1 MYDKIK
7 LMLVT
12 KTFVAALPAQFKSD
26 LQIGEIPTNL
36 NGELD
41 SRPSL
46 SLFDPARFDMSYGLS
61 MSMMSNG
68 QNMYS
73 LTGLTNR
80 ISYIVT
86 NNLKFDANII
96 LDEAHATGVIGEKGK
111 GLAVKLNL
119 ESEIFARIHT
129 FGKSLGCCGAAILGS
144 KSLISYLINF
154 AFISFTCSWR

>member
-7 LMLVT
+7 LMLAAIA
-12 KTFVAALPAQFKSD
+12 FVATLPAQFKSD

-46 SLFDPARFDMSYGLS
+46 SLFDPERFDMSYGLS

-68 QNMYS
+68 QSMYS

-80 ISYIVT
+80 ISYLVMD
-86 NNLKFDANII
+86 NLKIDANII
-96 LDEAHATGVIGEKGK
+96 LYKSQMPFQNQDKFR
-111 GLAVKLNL
+111 NL
-119 ESEIFARIHT
+119 LDIAYDAGITYKPTDNSFLQFR
-129 FGKSLGCCGAAILGS
+129 FKSIPYNQRYQTRS
-144 KSLISYLINF
+144 PFNMRF
-154 AFISFTCSWR
+154 NQ

>member
-7 LMLVT
+7 LMLAAIA
-12 KTFVAALPAQFKSD
+12 FVATLPAQFKSD

-46 SLFDPARFDMSYGLS
+46 SLFDPERFDMSYGLS

-80 ISYIVT
+80 ISYLAMD
-86 NNLKFDANII
+86 NLKIDANII
-96 LDEAHATGVIGEKGK
+96 LYKSQMPFQHQDKFRNQLDIAYDAGITYKPTDNSF
-111 GLAVKLNL
+111 LQ
-119 ESEIFARIHT
+119 FR
-129 FGKSLGCCGAAILGS
+129 FKSLPYNQRYQTRS
-144 KSLISYLINF
+144 PFNMR
-154 AFISFTCSWR
+154 FIQ

>member
-7 LMLVT
+7 LMLAAIA
-12 KTFVAALPAQFKSD
+12 FVATLPAQFKSD

-46 SLFDPARFDMSYGLS
+46 SLFDSKRFNMSYGLS

-68 QNMYS
+68 QSMYS

-80 ISYIVT
+80 ISYLVMD
-86 NNLKFDANII
+86 NLKIDANII
-96 LDEAHATGVIGEKGK
+96 LYKSQMPFQNQDKFR
-111 GLAVKLNL
+111 NL
-119 ESEIFARIHT
+119 
-129 FGKSLGCCGAAILGS
+129 LD
-144 KSLISYLINF
+144 ISYDAGITYKPTDN
-154 AFISFTCSWR
+154 SFLQLRFKSIPYNQRYQTKSPFNMRFNQ

>member
-7 LMLVT
+7 LMLATTV
-12 KTFVAALPAQFKSD
+12 FVAILPAQFKSD

-46 SLFDPARFDMSYGLS
+46 SLFDPERFDMSYGLS

-80 ISYIVT
+80 ISYLVT

-96 LDEAHATGVIGEKGK
+96 LYKSQMPFQQQNKFNNLLDIAYDAGVTY
-111 GLAVKLNL
+111 
-119 ESEIFARIHT
+119 RPT
-129 FGKSLGCCGAAILGS
+129 KSSFLQIRFQ
-144 KSLISYLINF
+144 SLPYYQRYQTRSPFNMR
-154 AFISFTCSWR
+154 FIQ

>member
-7 LMLVT
+7 LMLAII
-12 KTFVAALPAQFKSD
+12 TFVATLPAQFKSD

-41 SRPSL
+41 SRPPL
-46 SLFDPARFDMSYGLS
+46 SLFDPERFDMSYGLS

-80 ISYIVT
+80 ISYLVMD
-86 NNLKFDANII
+86 NLKIDANIFLYKSQMPFQHQDKFRNQ
-96 LDEAHATGVIGEKGK
+96 LDIAYDAGVTYKPTDNSF
-111 GLAVKLNL
+111 LQLR
-119 ESEIFARIHT
+119 F
-129 FGKSLGCCGAAILGS
+129 KSLPYNQRYQTRS
-144 KSLISYLINF
+144 PFNMR
-154 AFISFTCSWR
+154 FIQ

>member
-7 LMLVT
+7 LMLAAIA
-12 KTFVAALPAQFKSD
+12 FVATLPAQFKSD

-46 SLFDPARFDMSYGLS
+46 SLFDPERFDMSYGLS

-68 QNMYS
+68 QSMYS

-80 ISYIVT
+80 ISYLVMD
-86 NNLKFDANII
+86 NLKIDANII
-96 LDEAHATGVIGEKGK
+96 LYKSQMPFQNQDKFR
-111 GLAVKLNL
+111 NL
-119 ESEIFARIHT
+119 LDIAYDAGIT
-129 FGKSLGCCGAAILGS
+129 YKPTD
-144 KSLISYLINF
+144 N
-154 AFISFTCSWR
+154 SFLQLRFNSIPYNQRYQTRSPFNLRFNQ

>member
-7 LMLVT
+7 LMLAAIA
-12 KTFVAALPAQFKSD
+12 FVATLPAQFKSD

-36 NGELD
+36 NGELE

-46 SLFDPARFDMSYGLS
+46 SLFDPERFNMSYGLS

-80 ISYIVT
+80 ISYLVMD
-86 NNLKFDANII
+86 NLKIDANII
-96 LDEAHATGVIGEKGK
+96 LYKSQTPFQHQDKFRNQLDISYDAGITYKPTDNSF
-111 GLAVKLNL
+111 LQ
-119 ESEIFARIHT
+119 FR
-129 FGKSLGCCGAAILGS
+129 FKSLPYNQGYQT
-144 KSLISYLINF
+144 KSPFNMR
-154 AFISFTCSWR
+154 FIQ

>member
-7 LMLVT
+7 LMLATTVL
-12 KTFVAALPAQFKSD
+12 VAILPAQFKSD
-26 LQIGEIPTNL
+26 LQIGKIPTNL

-46 SLFDPARFDMSYGLS
+46 SLFDPERFDMSYGLS
-61 MSMMSNG
+61 MSMISNG

-86 NNLKFDANII
+86 NNLKFDANLI
-96 LDEAHATGVIGEKGK
+96 LYKSQMPFQQQNKFNNLLDIAYDAGVTYRPT
-111 GLAVKLNL
+111 
-119 ESEIFARIHT
+119 ESSFLQIRFQ
-129 FGKSLGCCGAAILGS
+129 SLPYYQRYQTRS
-144 KSLISYLINF
+144 PFNMR
-154 AFISFTCSWR
+154 FIQ

>member
-1 MYDKIK
+1 MYNKIK
-7 LMLVT
+7 LILALI
-12 KTFVAALPAQFKSD
+12 TFVATLSAQFKSD

-46 SLFDPARFDMSYGLS
+46 SLFDPERFDMSYGLS

-80 ISYIVT
+80 ISYLAMD
-86 NNLKFDANII
+86 NLKIDANII
-96 LDEAHATGVIGEKGK
+96 LYKSQMPFQHQDKFRNQLDIAYDAGVTYKPTDNSF
-111 GLAVKLNL
+111 LQLR
-119 ESEIFARIHT
+119 F
-129 FGKSLGCCGAAILGS
+129 KSLPYNQRYQTRS
-144 KSLISYLINF
+144 PFNMR
-154 AFISFTCSWR
+154 FIQ

>member
-7 LMLVT
+7 LMLAAIA
-12 KTFVAALPAQFKSD
+12 FVATLPAQFKSD

-46 SLFDPARFDMSYGLS
+46 SLFDPERFDMSYGLS

-68 QNMYS
+68 QSMYS

-80 ISYIVT
+80 IAYLIT
-86 NNLKFDANII
+86 DNLKIDANITLYKSQMPFQQQNKFNNL
-96 LDEAHATGVIGEKGK
+96 LDIAYDAGVTYKPT
-111 GLAVKLNL
+111 
-119 ESEIFARIHT
+119 ESSFLQIRFQ
-129 FGKSLGCCGAAILGS
+129 SLPYNQRYQTRS
-144 KSLISYLINF
+144 PFNMRF
-154 AFISFTCSWR
+154 NQ

>member
-7 LMLVT
+7 LMLAII
-12 KTFVAALPAQFKSD
+12 TFVATLPAQFKSD

-36 NGELD
+36 NGELE

-46 SLFDPARFDMSYGLS
+46 SLFDPEKFDMSYGLS

-80 ISYIVT
+80 ISYLAMD
-86 NNLKFDANII
+86 NLKIDANII
-96 LDEAHATGVIGEKGK
+96 LYKSQMPFQHQDKFRNQLDIAYDAGVTYKPTDNSF
-111 GLAVKLNL
+111 LQ
-119 ESEIFARIHT
+119 FR
-129 FGKSLGCCGAAILGS
+129 FKSLPYNQRYQTRS
-144 KSLISYLINF
+144 PFNMR
-154 AFISFTCSWR
+154 FIQ

>member
-7 LMLVT
+7 LILAT
-12 KTFVAALPAQFKSD
+12 ISFVATLSAQFKSD

-36 NGELD
+36 NGELE

-46 SLFDPARFDMSYGLS
+46 SLFDPERFNMSYGLS

-80 ISYIVT
+80 ISYLVMD
-86 NNLKFDANII
+86 NLKIDANII
-96 LDEAHATGVIGEKGK
+96 LYKSQMPFQHQDKFRNQLDIAYDAGVTYKPTDNSF
-111 GLAVKLNL
+111 LQLR
-119 ESEIFARIHT
+119 F
-129 FGKSLGCCGAAILGS
+129 KSLPYNQRYQTRS
-144 KSLISYLINF
+144 PFNMR
-154 AFISFTCSWR
+154 FIQ

>member
-7 LMLVT
+7 LMLAT
-12 KTFVAALPAQFKSD
+12 IAFVATLPAQFKSD

-46 SLFDPARFDMSYGLS
+46 SLFDPERFDMSYGLS

-80 ISYIVT
+80 ISYLVMD
-86 NNLKFDANII
+86 NLKIDANII
-96 LDEAHATGVIGEKGK
+96 LYKSQMPFQNQDKFR
-111 GLAVKLNL
+111 NL
-119 ESEIFARIHT
+119 LDVAYDAGITYKPTDNSFLQFR
-129 FGKSLGCCGAAILGS
+129 FKSIPYNQRYQTRS
-144 KSLISYLINF
+144 PFNMRF
-154 AFISFTCSWR
+154 NQ

>member
-12 KTFVAALPAQFKSD
+12 VTFVAALPAQFKSD

-41 SRPSL
+41 SRPPL
-46 SLFDPARFDMSYGLS
+46 SLFDPERFDMSYGLS

-68 QNMYS
+68 QSMYS

-80 ISYIVT
+80 ISYLVMD
-86 NNLKFDANII
+86 NLKIDANII
-96 LDEAHATGVIGEKGK
+96 LYKSQMPFQNQDKFRNLLDIAYDAGITYKPTDNSFLQFRFKNIPYSQRYQTRSP
-111 GLAVKLNL
+111 LNMG
-119 ESEIFARIHT
+119 F
-129 FGKSLGCCGAAILGS
+129 
-144 KSLISYLINF
+144 NQ
-154 AFISFTCSWR
+154 

>member
-7 LMLVT
+7 LMLAAIA
-12 KTFVAALPAQFKSD
+12 FVATLPAQFKSD

-46 SLFDPARFDMSYGLS
+46 SFFHPERFDMSYGLS

-68 QNMYS
+68 QSMYS

-80 ISYIVT
+80 ISYLVMD
-86 NNLKFDANII
+86 NLKIDANII
-96 LDEAHATGVIGEKGK
+96 LYKSQMPFQNQDKFR
-111 GLAVKLNL
+111 NL
-119 ESEIFARIHT
+119 LDIAYDAGITYKPTDNSFLQLR
-129 FGKSLGCCGAAILGS
+129 FKSIPYNQRYQTRS
-144 KSLISYLINF
+144 PFNMRF
-154 AFISFTCSWR
+154 NQ

>member
-7 LMLVT
+7 LMLAII
-12 KTFVAALPAQFKSD
+12 TFVATLPAQFKSD

-46 SLFDPARFDMSYGLS
+46 SLFDPKKFDMSYGLS

-80 ISYIVT
+80 ISYLVMD
-86 NNLKFDANII
+86 NLKIDANII
-96 LDEAHATGVIGEKGK
+96 LYKSQMPFQHQDKFRNQLDIAYDAGVTYKPTDNSF
-111 GLAVKLNL
+111 LQLR
-119 ESEIFARIHT
+119 F
-129 FGKSLGCCGAAILGS
+129 KSLPYNQRYQTRS
-144 KSLISYLINF
+144 PFNMR
-154 AFISFTCSWR
+154 FIQ

>member
-7 LMLVT
+7 LMLAT
-12 KTFVAALPAQFKSD
+12 LTFVATLPAQFKSD

-46 SLFDPARFDMSYGLS
+46 SLFNPERFDMSYGLS

-80 ISYIVT
+80 ISYLVMDNLKIDANLILYKSQMPFQQQNKF
-86 NNLKFDANII
+86 NNLLDIAYDAGITYKPTDNSF
-96 LDEAHATGVIGEKGK
+96 LQ
-111 GLAVKLNL
+111 LR
-119 ESEIFARIHT
+119 F
-129 FGKSLGCCGAAILGS
+129 KSIP
-144 KSLISYLINF
+144 
-154 AFISFTCSWR
+154 

>member
-1 MYDKIK
+1 MYNKIK
-7 LMLVT
+7 LILALI
-12 KTFVAALPAQFKSD
+12 TFVATLSAQFKSD

-46 SLFDPARFDMSYGLS
+46 SLFDPKKFDMSYGLS

-80 ISYIVT
+80 ISYLVMD
-86 NNLKFDANII
+86 NLKIDANII
-96 LDEAHATGVIGEKGK
+96 LYKSQMPFQHQDKFRNQLDIAYDAGVTYKPTDNSF
-111 GLAVKLNL
+111 LQLR
-119 ESEIFARIHT
+119 F
-129 FGKSLGCCGAAILGS
+129 KSLPYNQRYQTRS
-144 KSLISYLINF
+144 PFNMR
-154 AFISFTCSWR
+154 FIQ

>member
-7 LMLVT
+7 LMLAT
-12 KTFVAALPAQFKSD
+12 IAFVATLHAQFKSD

-46 SLFDPARFDMSYGLS
+46 SLFDLQRFDMSYGLS

-80 ISYIVT
+80 ISYLIMD
-86 NNLKFDANII
+86 NLKIDANVI
-96 LDEAHATGVIGEKGK
+96 LYKSQMPFQHQDKFRNQLDIAYDAGVTYKPTDNSF
-111 GLAVKLNL
+111 LQ
-119 ESEIFARIHT
+119 FR
-129 FGKSLGCCGAAILGS
+129 FKSLPYNQRYQTRS
-144 KSLISYLINF
+144 PFNMR
-154 AFISFTCSWR
+154 FIQ

>member
-7 LMLVT
+7 LMLAAIA
-12 KTFVAALPAQFKSD
+12 FVATLPAQFKSD

-46 SLFDPARFDMSYGLS
+46 SLFDPERFDMSYGLS

-68 QNMYS
+68 QSMYS

-80 ISYIVT
+80 ISYLVMD
-86 NNLKFDANII
+86 NLKIDANII
-96 LDEAHATGVIGEKGK
+96 LYKSHMPFQQQNKFNNLLDIAYDAGITYKPTDNSFLQLRFKSIPYNQRYQTITPFNMR
-111 GLAVKLNL
+111 LNQ
-119 ESEIFARIHT
+119 
-129 FGKSLGCCGAAILGS
+129 
-144 KSLISYLINF
+144 
-154 AFISFTCSWR
+154 

>member
-7 LMLVT
+7 LMLAAIA
-12 KTFVAALPAQFKSD
+12 FVATLPAQFKSD

-46 SLFDPARFDMSYGLS
+46 SLFDPERFDMSYGLS

-80 ISYIVT
+80 ISYLVMD
-86 NNLKFDANII
+86 NLKVDANII
-96 LDEAHATGVIGEKGK
+96 LYKSQMPFQQQDKFRNLLDIAYDAGVTYKPTENSFLKIR
-111 GLAVKLNL
+111 
-119 ESEIFARIHT
+119 FQ
-129 FGKSLGCCGAAILGS
+129 SLPYNQRYQTRS
-144 KSLISYLINF
+144 PFNMR
-154 AFISFTCSWR
+154 FIQ